1 MSLSKPM
8 RLKKKRHTAVS
19 PSIAATGTRLRSGR
33 ILVSRSTPLS
43 TADPPP
49 RSSLR
54 IRCGSRTRLN
64 SVVPTSVSEAKSP
77 KSRSSCESVKSS
89 PAKAPMVVMLPIVS
103 G

>member
-1 MSLSKPM
+1 M
-8 RLKKKRHTAVS
+8 
-19 PSIAATGTRLRSGR
+19 
-33 ILVSRSTPLS
+33 
-43 TADPPP
+43 
-49 RSSLR
+49 
-54 IRCGSRTRLN
+54 RLN